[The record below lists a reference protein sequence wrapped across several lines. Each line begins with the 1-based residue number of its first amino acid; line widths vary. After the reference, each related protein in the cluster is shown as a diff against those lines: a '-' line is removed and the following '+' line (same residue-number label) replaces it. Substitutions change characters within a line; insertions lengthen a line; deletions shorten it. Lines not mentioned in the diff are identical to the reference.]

1 MSLEPPAPVS
11 SENLSQ
17 PSLSAL
23 EGRVLGCLLEKEVTT
38 PDIYPLTLNALVN
51 ACAQKNNRAPVM
63 ECPVR
68 DVEAALE
75 SLRLKRLTVL
85 FSGADSRV
93 PKFRHTFDVVYPLPD
108 LSRAIMTELLL
119 RGPQTPA
126 ELRTRIERLGAMP
139 SAVDVEAA
147 LVEMSENPSGALVIR
162 LDRMPG
168 QKERRWQQRIA
179 TETSGDSAAA
189 ATLLASASPS
199 EPPAPS
205 LESRVAALE
214 ATVDQL
220 RSEISR
226 LRQAL
231 GDAP

>member
-23 EGRVLGCLLEKEVTT
+23 EGRVLGCLLEKKVTT

-51 ACAQKNNRAPVM
+51 ACAQKNNRAPIM

-68 DVEAALE
+68 DIEAALE

-93 PKFRHTFDVVYPLPD
+93 PKFRHTFDAVYPLPD

-139 SAVDVEAA
+139 SAADLEAA
-147 LVEMSENPSGALVIR
+147 LVEMAENPSGALVFR

-179 TETSGDSAAA
+179 VEAAGDSSGT
-189 ATLLASASPS
+189 ATPFPFISPT
-199 EPPAPS
+199 EPSVPS

-214 ATVDQL
+214 ATVEQL

-226 LRQAL
+226 LRHAL